1 MLIVEIK
8 DLKKW
13 IILIVISAVSFWIV
27 NNLGVVFSFVSEMF
41 SVFLPFILGCIIAF
55 ILNIPMVKIENKLL
69 SITKNKKKKGL
80 IRIISIILSF
90 LIFALI
96 IGLVLF
102 LLIPELIENVQSLVN
117 SIPALLTDFENFIL
131 NLLDKY
137 PDLQNQINDL
147 FVKENL
153 TVITTRLLN
162 YVANGLVG
170 LISGLISGIV
180 TLFMAIIFSVYILC
194 QKEYLQNCGRKL
206 LEAYIPKRRASKI
219 KEIIKLASDTFA
231 KFISGQC
238 LEAIILGL
246 ILFGALL
253 VFRFP
258 YALLISVLTAVT
270 ALIPIFGAVIA
281 MVVGAILIAIE
292 NPLQALLFMVVFQIV
307 QQIEGN
313 FIYPR
318 VVGKSVGLSP
328 MWTLLAIS
336 VGGSLFGVIGMLVG
350 LPLASIVYA
359 LIRSDV
365 YKRISLKGK
374 LELNKRSN

>member
-1 MLIVEIK
+1 MEIK

-55 ILNIPMVKIENKLL
+55 ILNIPMVKIEKKLL

-162 YVANGLVG
+162 YVANGL
-170 LISGLISGIV
+170 
-180 TLFMAIIFSVYILC
+180 F
-194 QKEYLQNCGRKL
+194 
-206 LEAYIPKRRASKI
+206 
-219 KEIIKLASDTFA
+219 
-231 KFISGQC
+231 
-238 LEAIILGL
+238 
-246 ILFGALL
+246 
-253 VFRFP
+253 
-258 YALLISVLTAVT
+258 
-270 ALIPIFGAVIA
+270 
-281 MVVGAILIAIE
+281 
-292 NPLQALLFMVVFQIV
+292 
-307 QQIEGN
+307 
-313 FIYPR
+313 
-318 VVGKSVGLSP
+318 
-328 MWTLLAIS
+328 
-336 VGGSLFGVIGMLVG
+336 SLFIFYVKRNIYKIVEENYWKHIFQKDELV
-350 LPLASIVYA
+350 
-359 LIRSDV
+359 R
-365 YKRISLKGK
+365 LKK
-374 LELNKRSN
+374 